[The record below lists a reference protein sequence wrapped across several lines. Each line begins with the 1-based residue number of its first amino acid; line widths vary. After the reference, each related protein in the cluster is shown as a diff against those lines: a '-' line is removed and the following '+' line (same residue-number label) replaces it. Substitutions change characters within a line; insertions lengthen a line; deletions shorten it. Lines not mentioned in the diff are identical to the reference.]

1 MNKQPD
7 TVSDSSDIPDS
18 ARHSNNQNSTQQN
31 VTRKVAVAVIGA
43 GTAGQNAFRQAK
55 KAVEDVVIIND
66 GFWTTTCITVG
77 CMPSKLLIAAADR
90 AHDAKHSTEFGVTAS
105 VQIDGKQVMQR
116 VRAER
121 QHFASYIEKQVA
133 SWPDDSKISGRAYIN
148 KQGLIEVNDELIKA
162 DKIIIA
168 TGSSTSIPDG
178 WEAKL
183 GDTMLTSNTVFELT
197 DLPQSM
203 AVIGAGAIGLELAQA
218 FTRLGVKVTVFNRA
232 KHVAGLKDDDI
243 NNKAIDCFSREL
255 TMHLGS
261 RIIDVGQQL
270 DKKVDENI
278 DNNTNVSTHKQ
289 SNAAFIDYEDSAG
302 NLQQWQGDYVLVAT
316 GRRHN
321 IDPLGV
327 ENLGVEL
334 DDKNRPKNLD
344 KKTGRIGDLDVY
356 IVGDA
361 NASLPLLHVASD
373 EGFSAGS
380 MVCDN
385 KKDAYI
391 RPPATPFSIV
401 FSAPQIVNVG
411 MSLPDIQA
419 DPTLEYVIG
428 KVSFDNQG
436 RSRVMGVN
444 CGLLHIYGCKKT
456 DRILGAS
463 MVAPDAEYIGHI
475 LAMAITNDLSIK
487 DMLDTPFYHP
497 TILEGLRTALHDVQN
512 LMEIPYQALDTQ
524 QNNS

>member
-7 TVSDSSDIPDS
+7 TASDSSAPFD
-18 ARHSNNQNSTQQN
+18 HSTHQN
-31 VTRKVAVAVIGA
+31 VTRKVSVAVIGA

-55 KAVEDVVIIND
+55 KFLEDVIIIND
-66 GFWTTTCITVG
+66 GFWTTTCIAVG

-90 AHDAKHSTEFGVTAS
+90 AHDTNHSAEFGVHATAR
-105 VQIDGKQVMQR
+105 IDGKQVMER

-121 QHFASYIEKQVA
+121 DHFASYIEKQVD
-133 SWPDDSKISGRAYIN
+133 SWPEDSKIAGRAYIN

-162 DKIIIA
+162 DKIIVA
-168 TGSSTSIPDG
+168 TGSSTFIPDG
-178 WEAKL
+178 WEDKL
-183 GDTMLTSNTVFELT
+183 GDTMLTSDAVFELA
-197 DLPQSM
+197 DLPKSM

-232 KHVAGLKDDDI
+232 KRVAGLQDEDI
-243 NNKAIDCFSREL
+243 NNKAIDCLSREL

-261 RIIDVGQQL
+261 KITDVGQ
-270 DKKVDENI
+270 KSDENSDKSI
-278 DNNTNVSTHKQ
+278 NKKITV
-289 SNAAFIDYEDSAG
+289 AFIDYEDSAG
-302 NLQQWQGDYVLVAT
+302 EVQQWQGDYVLVAT
-316 GRRHN
+316 GRRNN
-321 IDPLGV
+321 IEALGV

-334 DDKNRPKNLD
+334 DEKNRPQQLD
-344 KKTGRIGDLDVY
+344 KKTGKIGDLDVY

-361 NASLPLLHVASD
+361 NANIPLLHVASD

-401 FSAPQIVNVG
+401 FSSPQIVNVG
-411 MSLPDIQA
+411 MSLPEIQE
-419 DPTLEYVIG
+419 DPTLEHVIG

-463 MVAPDAEYIGHI
+463 MVGPDAEYIGHI

-497 TILEGLRTALHDVQN
+497 TILEGLRTALRDVQD
-512 LMEIPYQALDTQ
+512 LMEIPYQSLDIH

>member
-7 TVSDSSDIPDS
+7 TVSDSSD
-18 ARHSNNQNSTQQN
+18 HSTSQNSTSENSTQQNSTSQN

-55 KAVEDVVIIND
+55 KNVEDVIIIND

-90 AHDAKHSTEFGVTAS
+90 AHDAKHSTEFGVTAT
-105 VQIDGKQVMQR
+105 VQIDGKKVMQR

-148 KQGLIEVNDELIKA
+148 KHGLIEVNNELIQA

-178 WEAKL
+178 WEKKL
-183 GDTMLTSNTVFELT
+183 GDTILTSDTVFELT

-218 FTRLGVKVTVFNRA
+218 FTRLGVKVTVFNRV
-232 KHVAGLKDDDI
+232 KGVAGLKDDDI
-243 NNKAIDCFSREL
+243 NNKAIDCLSREL

-270 DKKVDENI
+270 DKNTDE
-278 DNNTNVSTHKQ
+278 SAHKKCT
-289 SNAAFIDYEDSAG
+289 AAFIDYEDSAG
-302 NLQQWQGDYVLVAT
+302 DLQQWQGDYVLVAT
-316 GRRHN
+316 GRRNN
-321 IDPLGV
+321 IAELGV
-327 ENLGVEL
+327 ENLGVKL

-344 KKTGRIGDLDVY
+344 KKTGQIGDLDVY

-361 NASLPLLHVASD
+361 NANLPLLHVASD

-380 MVCDN
+380 MVCGN

-419 DPTLEYVIG
+419 DSTLEYVIG

>member
-7 TVSDSSDIPDS
+7 AV
-18 ARHSNNQNSTQQN
+18 SNNSTDKK
-31 VTRKVAVAVIGA
+31 VTRKVSVAVIGA
-43 GTAGQNAFRQAK
+43 GTAGQNAFRQARK
-55 KAVEDVVIIND
+55 IKDDVVIIND
-66 GFWTTTCITVG
+66 GFWTTTCIAVG

-90 AHDAKHSTEFGVTAS
+90 AYDTNHSSEFGVHAS
-105 VQIDGKQVMQR
+105 AQIDGKQVMER

-121 QHFASYIEKQVA
+121 SHFASYIEEQVD
-133 SWPDDSKISGRAYIN
+133 SWPENNKIAGRARIN
-148 KQGLIEVNDELIKA
+148 KQGLIEVNDELIEA
-162 DKIIIA
+162 EQIIVA
-168 TGSSTSIPDG
+168 TGSSTFIPEG
-178 WEAKL
+178 WTDKL
-183 GDTMLTSNTVFELT
+183 GKTLLTSDTVFELS
-197 DLPQSM
+197 DLPKSM
-203 AVIGAGAIGLELAQA
+203 AVVGAGAIGLELAQA
-218 FTRLGVKVTVFNRA
+218 FTRLGVDVTLFNQVKR
-232 KHVAGLKDDDI
+232 VASLKDNDI
-243 NNKAIDCFSREL
+243 NNKAIDCLSREL

-261 RIIDVGQQL
+261 KIINVGSEA
-270 DKKVDENI
+270 VDSQENE
-278 DNNTNVSTHKQ
+278 DDS
-289 SNAAFIDYEDSAG
+289 SSAAAFIDYEDSAG
-302 NLQQWQGDYVLVAT
+302 ASQQWQGEYVLVAT
-316 GRRHN
+316 GRRNN
-321 IDPLGV
+321 IEELGV

-334 DDKNRPKNLD
+334 DEKNRPKQLD
-344 KKTGRIGDLDVY
+344 KKTGKIGDLDVY

-361 NASLPLLHVASD
+361 NANIPLLHVASD

-401 FSAPQIVNVG
+401 FCSPQIVNVG
-411 MSLPDIQA
+411 MSLPEIQE
-419 DPTLEYVIG
+419 DSELEHVIG

-475 LAMAITNDLSIK
+475 LAMAITNNLSIK

-497 TILEGLRTALHDVQN
+497 TILEGLRTALRDVQR
-512 LMEIPYQALDTQ
+512 LMEIPYQSNDTQ
-524 QNNS
+524 ENNS

>member
-7 TVSDSSDIPDS
+7 AASD
-18 ARHSNNQNSTQQN
+18 HSTYHSTDKK
-31 VTRKVAVAVIGA
+31 VTRKVSVAVIGA
-43 GTAGQNAFRQAK
+43 GTAGQNAFRQARK
-55 KAVEDVVIIND
+55 IKDDVVIIND
-66 GFWTTTCITVG
+66 GFWTTTCIAVG

-90 AHDAKHSTEFGVTAS
+90 AYDTNHSSEFGVHAS
-105 VQIDGKQVMQR
+105 AQINGKQVMER

-121 QHFASYIEKQVA
+121 SHFASYIEEQVD
-133 SWPDDSKISGRAYIN
+133 SWPEDNKIAGRARIN
-148 KQGLIEVNDELIKA
+148 KQGLIEVNDELIEA
-162 DKIIIA
+162 EQIIVA
-168 TGSSTSIPDG
+168 TGSSTFIPEG
-178 WEAKL
+178 WTDKL
-183 GDTMLTSNTVFELT
+183 GKTLLTSDTVFELS
-197 DLPQSM
+197 DLPKSM
-203 AVIGAGAIGLELAQA
+203 AVVGAGAIGLELAQA
-218 FTRLGVKVTVFNRA
+218 FTRLGVDVTLFNQVKR
-232 KHVAGLKDDDI
+232 VAGLKDDDI
-243 NNKAIDCFSREL
+243 NNKAIDCLSREL

-261 RIIDVGQQL
+261 KIINVGSEA
-270 DKKVDENI
+270 VDSQENE
-278 DNNTNVSTHKQ
+278 DNSSSV
-289 SNAAFIDYEDSAG
+289 AAFIDYEDSAG
-302 NLQQWQGDYVLVAT
+302 AAQQWQGEYVLVAT
-316 GRRHN
+316 GRRNN
-321 IDPLGV
+321 IEELGV

-334 DDKNRPKNLD
+334 DEKNRPKQLD
-344 KKTGRIGDLDVY
+344 KKTGKIGDLDVY

-361 NASLPLLHVASD
+361 NANIPLLHVASD

-401 FSAPQIVNVG
+401 FCSPQIVNVG
-411 MSLPDIQA
+411 MSLPEIQE
-419 DPTLEYVIG
+419 DSELEHVIG

-475 LAMAITNDLSIK
+475 LAMAITNNLSIK

-497 TILEGLRTALHDVQN
+497 TILEGLRTALRDVQR
-512 LMEIPYQALDTQ
+512 LMEIPYQSNDTQ
-524 QNNS
+524 ENNS